1 VKIEQELYL
10 NDEEL
15 LYEIEN
21 TSGLELLDDKS
32 TYLKVADTLDN
43 NQRMIRFNKES
54 LIVNEDLIESFGED
68 ISKYRL
74 VECLQM
80 LPKILLMNLKNI
92 YIVSTPEHLAQ
103 VEDIT
108 NVYTFDLYNKGMYVW
123 ETGDIIISLIA
134 HEEEAET
141 NSNEELDNEGQTD
154 YDENLRVLVWR
165 TLSRELFHSLQS
177 NPLFESDLEQ
187 GEEVVEDFCELFFT
201 PTYA

>member
-1 VKIEQELYL
+1 MKLEQELYL

-15 LYEIEN
+15 IYEIRN
-21 TSGLELLDDKS
+21 TSGLKLLDNKD
-32 TYLKVADTLDN
+32 TYLKVEDTLDN
-43 NQRMIRFNKES
+43 NQRMIRFNKERFIIS
-54 LIVNEDLIESFGED
+54 EDIIENFGED
-68 ISKYRL
+68 TSKYRL

-92 YIVSTPEHLAQ
+92 YIVSTAEHLAQ

-108 NVYTFDLYNKGMYVW
+108 NVYTFDLYNKGMYIW

-134 HEEEAET
+134 HEEEAEI
-141 NSNEELDNEGQTD
+141 NSNEELDNERQTD
-154 YDENLRVLVWR
+154 YDENLRILVWR
-165 TLSRELFHSLQS
+165 TLARELFHSLQS

-187 GEEVVEDFCELFFT
+187 GEEVVEDFCELYFT

>member
-1 VKIEQELYL
+1 MKLEQELYL

-15 LYEIEN
+15 IYEIRN
-21 TSGLELLDDKS
+21 TSGLKLLDNKD
-32 TYLKVADTLDN
+32 TYLKVEDTLDN
-43 NQRMIRFNKES
+43 NQRMIRFNKERFIIS
-54 LIVNEDLIESFGED
+54 EDIIENFGED
-68 ISKYRL
+68 TSKYRL

-92 YIVSTPEHLAQ
+92 YIVSTAEHLAQ

-108 NVYTFDLYNKGMYVW
+108 NVYTFDLYNKGMYIW

-134 HEEEAET
+134 HEEEAEI

-154 YDENLRVLVWR
+154 YDENLRILVWR
-165 TLSRELFHSLQS
+165 TLARELFHSLQS

-187 GEEVVEDFCELFFT
+187 GEEVVEDFCELYFT

>member
-1 VKIEQELYL
+1 VKLEQELYL

-15 LYEIEN
+15 IYEIRN
-21 TSGLELLDDKS
+21 TSGLKLLDNKD
-32 TYLKVADTLDN
+32 TYLKVEDTLDN
-43 NQRMIRFNKES
+43 NQRMIRFNKERFIIS
-54 LIVNEDLIESFGED
+54 EDIIENFGED
-68 ISKYRL
+68 TSKYRL

-92 YIVSTPEHLAQ
+92 YIVSTAEHLAQ

-108 NVYTFDLYNKGMYVW
+108 NVYTFDLYNKGMYIW

-134 HEEEAET
+134 HEEEAAI
-141 NSNEELDNEGQTD
+141 NSNEELDNERQTD
-154 YDENLRVLVWR
+154 YDENLRILVWR
-165 TLSRELFHSLQS
+165 TLARELFHSLQS

-187 GEEVVEDFCELFFT
+187 GEEVVEDFCELYFT

>member
-1 VKIEQELYL
+1 VKLEQELYL

-15 LYEIEN
+15 IYEIRN
-21 TSGLELLDDKS
+21 TSGLKLLDNKD
-32 TYLKVADTLDN
+32 TYLKVEDTLDN
-43 NQRMIRFNKES
+43 NQRMIRFNKERFIIS
-54 LIVNEDLIESFGED
+54 EDIIENFGED
-68 ISKYRL
+68 TSKYRL

-92 YIVSTPEHLAQ
+92 YIVSTAEHLAQ

-108 NVYTFDLYNKGMYVW
+108 NVYTFDLYNKGMYIW

-134 HEEEAET
+134 HEEEAEI

-154 YDENLRVLVWR
+154 YDENLRILVWR
-165 TLSRELFHSLQS
+165 TLARELFHSLQS

-187 GEEVVEDFCELFFT
+187 GEEVVEDFCELYFT